1 MTRLRIRP
9 LLWACVLITVCRGVG
24 PTTLPKVEF
33 SDTTLENGLRVI
45 IVPEHTAPIFAIS
58 LTYNTGSRNE
68 KQGRTG
74 LAHLFEHMMFEGSA
88 NVGKGEQALLVE
100 NYGGMLNG
108 STNYDQTNY
117 FEALPKNQLDMALF
131 IESDRMRALNITQAN
146 LDNQRN
152 VVQEERR
159 REVDNQPYGKSFE
172 ELEALAYDSFP
183 YHHSVDGSM
192 EDLNAATLDDVR
204 NFFRI
209 YYAPN
214 NVVMVLVGD
223 LDPKETLAKV
233 EKYFDDIPR
242 QPAPPPVDMIEPE
255 HDKERRKTVNDFLA
269 RQARY
274 DAAYLAPPGN
284 MPDAYALR
292 VLAAILSDGHSSRFF
307 QHLVDRKRLASNVSA
322 WIDFRRGPSSFEV
335 AGRPRDGVKVEDLE
349 KAIDDEIEAIKKDG
363 PTPQEMQK
371 VRTIF
376 LRQSIQTR
384 ASALEM
390 ANLIGTQTL
399 FYNDPNLINTE
410 YEKLAAVTAEQ
421 VRQAAQKYLVP
432 AHRAV
437 VITLPETRGAS
448 TSSDAKPAR
457 DGDPGSASG
466 AAAADAKQLLSRV
479 QRLNKVPINHD
490 ILKVKLP
497 HPVEVALPNGLTVL
511 ILEEHRLPTL
521 YYSLWIKSGALSD
534 PKDMPGLASF
544 TADLLDAT
552 AKRDTIQIASELDEL
567 GASFHAAAAFGSNL
581 TTITCSGLTESADK
595 VMEIMSDIVLN
606 ASFPAGDLRGYQR
619 HEAGRLYR
627 QRSDPDFL
635 ARERFNRAVYGDFGA
650 SIVSPTLESLV
661 KATPE
666 ALKAFHDKYY
676 VPNNA
681 ILAISGDLTVAK
693 ATELAK
699 KYFGEWKS
707 RPVEAP
713 AFGCLTC
720 PAATKTYLIDRPGS
734 VQSNILVGGLSLRRS
749 DPDFKPFYL
758 ANRILGG
765 ASSARL
771 FSNLR
776 EEKGYTYDA
785 FSRVS
790 GDLFPGVFVAN
801 TEVRN
806 NVTEPALHELLY
818 EFKRLRDEKV
828 PQAELEEA
836 KGSIVS
842 SFALSLENPDRIAE
856 SWMAVKYYGLPADYY
871 DNYSDQIAKVDAEAV
886 QRVARKYIDLDHLQI
901 VVVGDARQ
909 LRKGVAKYGTLE
921 MFDADGKAVE
931 AETEAAPARK

>member
-1 MTRLRIRP
+1 MLIEAHLTNLRIWP
-9 LLWACVLITVCRGVG
+9 LLCACVLITGCRDA
-24 PTTLPKVEF
+24 TKLPKVEF
-33 SDTTLENGLRVI
+33 FDTTLENGLRVI

-88 NVGKGEQALLVE
+88 NVGKGEHKLLVH
-100 NYGGMLNG
+100 NYGGTVNA
-108 STNYDQTNY
+108 STDTDQTNY
-117 FEALPKNQLDMALF
+117 YEMLPKNQLDMALF
-131 IESDRMRALNITQAN
+131 LESDRMRALNITQAN

-159 REVDNQPYGKSFE
+159 LRVDNQPYGKSFE
-172 ELEALAYDSFP
+172 ELESLAYDSFP
-183 YHHSVDGSM
+183 YHHSDYGSM

-214 NVVMVLVGD
+214 NVVMVLAGD
-223 LDPKETLAKV
+223 LDSKETLAKV
-233 EKYFDDIPR
+233 KKYFGDIPR
-242 QPAPPPVDMIEPE
+242 RPAPPPVDATEPE
-255 HDKERRKTVNDFLA
+255 HDMERRKTLNDALA
-269 RQARY
+269 RLPQYHAV
-274 DAAYLAPPGN
+274 YLAPPGN
-284 MPDAYALR
+284 TPDTYPLR
-292 VLAAILSDGHSSRFF
+292 VLTAILSEGRSSRFF
-307 QHLVDRKRLASNVSA
+307 KHLVDEKKLALNVNA
-322 WIDFRRGPSSFEV
+322 DFQSRRGASLFDV
-335 AGRPRDGVKVEDLE
+335 AGFPRPGVKVEDLE
-349 KAIDDEIEAIKKDG
+349 DGIDDEIKAIKQDG

-376 LRQSIQTR
+376 LRQSIKTR
-384 ASALEM
+384 TSVLEM
-390 ANLIGTQTL
+390 ANLIGTETVI
-399 FYNDPNLINTE
+399 YNDPNLINTE
-410 YEKLAAVTAEQ
+410 YERLAAVTAEQ
-421 VRQAAQKYLVP
+421 VKQAAQEYLLF
-432 AHRAV
+432 AHHAV
-437 VITLPETRGAS
+437 VITVPESRGAV
-448 TSSDAKPAR
+448 
-457 DGDPGSASG
+457 SG
-466 AAAADAKQLLSRV
+466 AAAADTKRLSSKV
-479 QRLNKVPINHD
+479 KRLNKVPINHD

-497 HPVEVALPNGLTVL
+497 HPVEVMLPNGLSVL
-511 ILEEHRLPTL
+511 ILEQHRLPTVS
-521 YYSLWIKSGALSD
+521 YSLWIKSGALSD

-552 AKRDTIQIASELDEL
+552 SKRDTIQIASELDEL
-567 GASFHAAAAFGSNL
+567 GASFHADAAYGTNR
-581 TTITCSGLTESADK
+581 TTITSSGLTESADR

-606 ASFPAGDLRGYQR
+606 ASFPAGDLRAYQR
-619 HEAGRLYR
+619 REGGRLFR
-627 QRSDPDFL
+627 QRVNPDFL
-635 ARERFNRAVYGDFGA
+635 ARERFNRAAYGDFGA
-650 SIVSPTLESLV
+650 AILSPTPESLN

-676 VPNNA
+676 APNNA

-713 AFGCLTC
+713 AFGSVTG
-720 PAATKTYLIDRPGS
+720 PSAAKTYLVDRPGS
-734 VQSNILVGGLSLRRS
+734 VQSNILAGGLSLRRS
-749 DPDFKPFYL
+749 DPDFKPLYV

-765 ASSARL
+765 SSSARL
-771 FSNLR
+771 YSNLSD
-776 EEKGYTYDA
+776 EKGYTYDA

-806 NVTEPALHELLY
+806 NVTEPTLHELMY

-842 SFALSLENPDRIAE
+842 SFALSLEDPSRIAE
-856 SWMAVKYYGLPADYY
+856 SWMAVKYYGLPTDYY
-871 DNYSDQIAKVDAEAV
+871 DNYSDQIAKVDADAV
-886 QRVARKYIDLDHLQI
+886 QRVARKYFDLDHLQI
-901 VVVGDARQ
+901 VVVGDAAQ
-909 LRKGVAKYGTLE
+909 VRKGVAKYGTLE

-931 AETEAAPARK
+931 AKTEAAPTGK

>member
-1 MTRLRIRP
+1 MLIEAHLTNLRIWP
-9 LLWACVLITVCRGVG
+9 LLCACVLITGCRDA
-24 PTTLPKVEF
+24 TKLPKVEF
-33 SDTTLENGLRVI
+33 FDTTLENGLRVI

-88 NVGKGEQALLVE
+88 NVGKGEHKLLVH
-100 NYGGMLNG
+100 NYGGTVNA
-108 STNYDQTNY
+108 STDTDQTNY
-117 FEALPKNQLDMALF
+117 YEMLPKNQLDMALF
-131 IESDRMRALNITQAN
+131 LESDRMRALNITQAN

-159 REVDNQPYGKSFE
+159 LRVDNQPYGKSFE
-172 ELEALAYDSFP
+172 ELESLAYDSFP
-183 YHHSVDGSM
+183 YHHSDYGSM

-214 NVVMVLVGD
+214 NVVMVLAGD
-223 LDPKETLAKV
+223 LDSKETLAKV
-233 EKYFDDIPR
+233 KKYFGDIPR
-242 QPAPPPVDMIEPE
+242 RPAPPPVDATEPE
-255 HDKERRKTVNDFLA
+255 HDMERRKTLNDALA
-269 RQARY
+269 RLPQYHAV
-274 DAAYLAPPGN
+274 YLAPPGN
-284 MPDAYALR
+284 MPDTYPLR
-292 VLAAILSDGHSSRFF
+292 VLTAILSEGRSSRFF
-307 QHLVDRKRLASNVSA
+307 QHLVDEKKLALNVNA
-322 WIDFRRGPSSFEV
+322 DFQSRRGASLFDV
-335 AGRPRDGVKVEDLE
+335 AGFPRPGVKVEDLE
-349 KAIDDEIEAIKKDG
+349 DAIDDEIKAIKQDG

-376 LRQSIQTR
+376 LRQSIKTR
-384 ASALEM
+384 ASVLEM
-390 ANLIGTQTL
+390 ANLIGTETVI
-399 FYNDPNLINTE
+399 YNDPNLINTE
-410 YEKLAAVTAEQ
+410 YERLAAVTAEQ
-421 VRQAAQKYLVP
+421 VKQAAQEYLLF
-432 AHRAV
+432 AHHAV
-437 VITLPETRGAS
+437 VITVPESRGAV
-448 TSSDAKPAR
+448 
-457 DGDPGSASG
+457 SG
-466 AAAADAKQLLSRV
+466 AAAADTNRLSSKV
-479 QRLNKVPINHD
+479 KRLNKVPINHD

-497 HPVEVALPNGLTVL
+497 HPVEVTLPNGLSVL
-511 ILEEHRLPTL
+511 ILEQHRLPTVS
-521 YYSLWIKSGALSD
+521 YSLWIKSGALSD

-552 AKRDTIQIASELDEL
+552 SKRDTIQIASELDEM
-567 GASFHAAAAFGSNL
+567 GARFHADAAYGTNC
-581 TTITCSGLTESADK
+581 TTITSSGLTESADR

-606 ASFPAGDLRGYQR
+606 ASFPAGDLRAYQR
-619 HEAGRLYR
+619 REGGRLFR
-627 QRSDPDFL
+627 QRVNPDFL
-635 ARERFNRAVYGDFGA
+635 ARERFNRAAYGDFGA
-650 SIVSPTLESLV
+650 AILSPTPESLN

-676 VPNNA
+676 APNNA

-713 AFGCLTC
+713 AFGSVTG
-720 PAATKTYLIDRPGS
+720 PSAAKTYLVDRPGS
-734 VQSNILVGGLSLRRS
+734 VQSNILAGGLSLRRS
-749 DPDFKPFYL
+749 DPDFKPLYV

-765 ASSARL
+765 SSSARL
-771 FSNLR
+771 YSNLSD
-776 EEKGYTYDA
+776 EKGYTYDA

-806 NVTEPALHELLY
+806 NVTEPTLHELMY

-842 SFALSLENPDRIAE
+842 SFALSLEDPSRIAE
-856 SWMAVKYYGLPADYY
+856 SWMAVKYYGLPTDYY
-871 DNYSDQIAKVDAEAV
+871 DNYSDQIAKVDADAV
-886 QRVARKYIDLDHLQI
+886 QRVARKYFDLDHLQI
-901 VVVGDARQ
+901 VVVGDAAQ
-909 LRKGVAKYGTLE
+909 VRKGVAKYGTLE

-931 AETEAAPARK
+931 AKTEAAPTGK